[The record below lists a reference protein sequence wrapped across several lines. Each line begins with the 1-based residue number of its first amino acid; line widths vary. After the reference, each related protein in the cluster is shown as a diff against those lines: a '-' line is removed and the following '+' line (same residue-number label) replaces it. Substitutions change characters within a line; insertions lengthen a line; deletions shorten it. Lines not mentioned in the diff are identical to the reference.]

1 MRSEE
6 LKSSQF
12 LLDFLF
18 EQDFKAWT
26 HALKEAEKIKAP
38 RTIEEYATLNGQAR
52 VQASA
57 AATQFCQNSLDYS
70 DSYKLLHQEMIDSAQ
85 DINIHS
91 GELANSMLR
100 LHKNLE

>member
-18 EQDFKAWT
+18 EADFKAWT

-38 RTIEEYATLNGQAR
+38 RTIEEYATPNGQAR
-52 VQASA
+52 V
-57 AATQFCQNSLDYS
+57 
-70 DSYKLLHQEMIDSAQ
+70 
-85 DINIHS
+85 
-91 GELANSMLR
+91 
-100 LHKNLE
+100 